1 MRCADEYNPATV
13 SKSPAAARMAQS
25 NLSRLR
31 CSGPVWFPEGHAS
44 VTMGKAKCAA

>member
-1 MRCADEYNPATV
+1 MSVQQAKRSTDHRSRMMRCADEYSPATV

-31 CSGPVWFPEGHAS
+31 CSGPV
-44 VTMGKAKCAA
+44 